1 MNSADCYFDV
11 EGEYLLKRLLKRLPQ
26 LDEAAR
32 EELRTEVVRLP
43 TQRSLPEATGPGDLV
58 ALLDVGAYTL
68 EEMFQYCGRPRAAA
82 LIIRTDGSIRFLRRR
97 DSMDDLIEAE
107 REGEQPARQPA

>member
-1 MNSADCYFDV
+1 MRFSRLLFDV

-26 LDEAAR
+26 LDETAR
-32 EELRTEVVRLP
+32 EELHAEVVRLP
-43 TQRSLPEATGPGDLV
+43 ALRSLPEATAPGDLV

-82 LIIRTDGSIRFLRRR
+82 LIISTDGSIRFLRRR
-97 DSMDDLIEAE
+97 DRMDDLIEVE
-107 REGEQPARQPA
+107 LEDGQPARRPA